1 MGFLTDFYEK
11 FFSSPEKVP
20 EKQQPLLQHWPQD
33 DNLKMDC
40 IQSEKCEELKS
51 NMQHCQVKV
60 HRIVVPRGETCD
72 QEILNF
78 INCFE
83 ECLSAQKDSAK

>member
-11 FFSSPEKVP
+11 VFPPPEVP
-20 EKQQPLLQHWPQD
+20 KKQQPEQFWPKD

-40 IQSEKCEELKS
+40 IQSEKCEKLKS
-51 NMQHCQVKV
+51 DLQTCQVKIS
-60 HRIVVPRGETCD
+60 RIVVPRGETCD
-72 QEILNF
+72 PEILNF

-83 ECLSAQKDSAK
+83 ECISAQKDSAK

>member
-11 FFSSPEKVP
+11 LFPPPEEIP
-20 EKQQPLLQHWPQD
+20 EKQQPEQLWPKD

-40 IQSEKCEELKS
+40 IQSEKCKEFKS
-51 NMQHCQVKV
+51 NLQTCQVKIS
-60 HRIVVPRGETCD
+60 RTVVPRGETCD
-72 QEILNF
+72 PEILNF

-83 ECLSAQKDSAK
+83 ECISAQKYSMK